1 MKVRMSSPIYIDN
14 ELKTQEQQLDME
26 LKLMQHYQFEM
37 EKLKTH
43 EQQLDTELKL
53 MQQYQLE
60 MEKLKKVIA
69 ERQTIVKTVQDI
81 KKQVDFTEFKKNL
94 EEEGM
99 QKVAA
104 LKQSNLPLESN
115 LTTIMQTGF
124 DTFQKETGKLMTYSE
139 MRELYG

>member
-1 MKVRMSSPIYIDN
+1 MSSPINIDIDN
-14 ELKTQEQQLDME
+14 EIKTQEEQLSME
-26 LKLMQHYQFEM
+26 LTLIQKYQLEI
-37 EKLKTH
+37 EKLKNH
-43 EQQLDTELKL
+43 EQQLDTELKI
-53 MQQYQLE
+53 MQQNQLEIE
-60 MEKLKKVIA
+60 MEKMKKVIA

-94 EEEGM
+94 EAEGM

-115 LTTIMQTGF
+115 LATIMQEGF
-124 DTFQKETGKLMTYSE
+124 DKFEKETGKPMTYSE